1 MLILYYLDEDSAVL
15 MLSSIG
21 FAESRLPIIAPIIAN
36 PVIIVKMK
44 MKRRRTQSAELRFVL
59 FSISIFS
66 ITDLILFF
74 PTHRPSLL
82 LCSLSSFLLS
92 SILSFTEMVT
102 ASGKISSET
111 R

>member
-15 MLSSIG
+15 MLSRIG

-36 PVIIVKMK
+36 PVIIVKM
-44 MKRRRTQSAELRFVL
+44 MKKRRTQSAELRFVL

-66 ITDLILFF
+66 ITNLILFF

-82 LCSLSSFLLS
+82 LCSLSCRRF
-92 SILSFTEMVT
+92 
-102 ASGKISSET
+102 
-111 R
+111 